1 MEDAQIVS
9 YFSCPLSDTELSILS
24 IQRGE
29 SAAQQVVEALVILVA
44 LRAWSNRW
52 KGQRVLIR
60 VQSDSISALILSL
73 DLKTRGKG
81 AGIIARE
88 VALDI
93 AQAEYAPH
101 IAEHVSGEDNVISDM
116 LSRRFAPGHEYTLPQ
131 CLQHIPELE
140 LEARGTEY
148 FTTIAQPSN
157 H

>member
-1 MEDAQIVS
+1 M
-9 YFSCPLSDTELSILS
+9 
-24 IQRGE
+24 
-29 SAAQQVVEALVILVA
+29 VEALAILVA
-44 LRAWSNRW
+44 LRAWSDRW

-116 LSRRFAPGHEYTLPQ
+116 LSRQFAPDHAYSLPQ
-131 CLQHIPELE
+131 CLQHAAELV
-140 LEARGTEY
+140 LEARGAEY
-148 FTTIAQPSN
+148 FTTTAQPSN
-157 H
+157 Y